1 MGGCCLRVARLP
13 RIFFGGGVE
22 VIPRKWRTRVWQERI
37 TAYCFLLPD
46 LLGLF
51 IFVFLPIVYAFYV
64 SLHDWDALN
73 PMKFIGFDNYVSLS
87 KDADWWHSVGKTLQF
102 TVVYV
107 PLLFCLSLGSAVM
120 LNALKGKI
128 VSTARTLFLIPYA
141 ITSVIS
147 AIIGMYMLDPRNGI
161 VNEVIKF
168 FGGQPQQFLGSPGQA
183 LYSIVAILLWINV
196 GYNMIIFLSAIKEI
210 PKDYYEAATIDGAS
224 RWQIFRSITF
234 PLLKE
239 TNTFILVVTTIGS
252 FQVFDQIMVM
262 TKGGPANSTEVSVVY
277 IFKQGFQLL
286 NMGYSSALA
295 FVLFLLIFCLSL
307 VQMKL
312 FSAKN

>member
-1 MGGCCLRVARLP
+1 MILKKL
-13 RIFFGGGVE
+13 
-22 VIPRKWRTRVWQERI
+22 RTRAMQERI

-46 LLGLF
+46 ILGLF
-51 IFVFLPIVYAFYV
+51 IFVFLPIIYAFYV

-73 PMKFIGFDNYVSLS
+73 PMKFIGLDNYVKLS
-87 KDADWWHSVGKTLQF
+87 HDKDWWHSVGKTLQF
-102 TVVYV
+102 SVIYV
-107 PLLFCLSLGSAVM
+107 PLLFCLSLGSALL
-120 LNALKGKI
+120 LNGLKGKI
-128 VSTARTLFLIPYA
+128 VSPVRTLFLIPFA

-161 VNEVIKF
+161 VNEIIQF
-168 FGGQPQQFLGSPGQA
+168 FGGQSQQFLGSTSQA
-183 LYSIVAILLWINV
+183 LLSVITVLLWINI

-210 PKDYYEAATIDGAS
+210 SKDYFEAARIDGAS
-224 RWQIFRSITF
+224 PWQIFWKITF

-307 VQMKL
+307 AQLKL
-312 FSAKN
+312 FSAKE

>member
-1 MGGCCLRVARLP
+1 MVLKKL
-13 RIFFGGGVE
+13 
-22 VIPRKWRTRVWQERI
+22 RTRAMQERI

-46 LLGLF
+46 LIGLF
-51 IFVFLPIVYAFYV
+51 IFVFLPIIYAFYV

-73 PMKFIGFDNYVSLS
+73 PMKFIGLDNYVALS
-87 KDADWWHSVGKTLQF
+87 KDMDWWHSVGKTLQF
-102 TVVYV
+102 SVIYV
-107 PLLFCLSLGSAVM
+107 PLLFCLSLGSALL
-120 LNALKGKI
+120 LNGLRGKV
-128 VSTARTLFLIPYA
+128 VSPARTLFLMPYA

-161 VNEVIKF
+161 INEIIRF
-168 FGGQPQQFLGSPGQA
+168 FGGSSQQFLGSPSQA
-183 LYSIVAILLWINV
+183 IYSIIAVLLWINI

-210 PKDYYEAATIDGAS
+210 PRDYFEAARIDGAS
-224 RWQIFRSITF
+224 RWQTFRKITF

-262 TKGGPANSTEVSVVY
+262 TKGGPASSTEVSVIY

-312 FSAKN
+312 FSTKD